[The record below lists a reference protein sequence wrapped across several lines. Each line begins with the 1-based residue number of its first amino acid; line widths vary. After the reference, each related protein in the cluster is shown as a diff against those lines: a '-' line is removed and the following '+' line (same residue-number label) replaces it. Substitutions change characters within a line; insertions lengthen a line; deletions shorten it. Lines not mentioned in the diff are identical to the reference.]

1 MPKYKTIDG
10 RIFNVK
16 VEDVNSFTSRF
27 PNATLIED
35 VISDPQMKQLK
46 TTAVQQPEPSA
57 VSTLAS
63 SFGVGFVEFAKGFEN
78 LKEGMQLGAF
88 ELINEIATLGEFEIS
103 GLEKK
108 AALAAIRATN
118 VLGNSESYDPI
129 INKLEENIP
138 EYETKS
144 ITEDLEK
151 GNYAQ
156 AGFRAV
162 NAALRSAPSLVAAA
176 TGVGG
181 LIALGGSAAGNK
193 FEEEFEADPEKST
206 GILLANA
213 GVTGTTEAAFE
224 LVTRGL
230 LKRAGFLKDQG
241 NIKAAK
247 ELLQGGVKNIVKNIG
262 FGLTAEGAS
271 EAATELTVAF
281 EDYIMLG
288 KEIPKKDLMYRLGDS
303 FIVGSLIGGTIS
315 SVGEVGKT
323 MPNAKDRAEAMLMP
337 ENIKQQISKKA
348 EELNE
353 FIDDLPSVS
362 PEGKGIVVD
371 KINEI
376 EDEIINLKK
385 ESSSLINNLK
395 GEDLVNYSKNIEE
408 INSVKNVLKNAKTD
422 SEKNIADQKYKTLQE
437 ENISILKDAKVKAA
451 DVVTETIKKTIKEGD
466 LPGQVTE
473 MTSDEISNIKE
484 EGFDSKTAAKQ
495 FGFIKQFTDGS
506 FEIILNK
513 DKPMV
518 GTAAHEFMHAVLFKT
533 LGNNQQLQDS
543 LGDALVDHVAELGGE
558 TSVLGKRLQ
567 NYGRYENDIFVRD
580 ANFGEET
587 ITIMSEEI
595 INGNLKFQENLFTKI
610 GDIIRRFSQD
620 YLGKEI
626 VFDTGRDVYN
636 FVKDYSKSIKEGKI
650 NKAVLKVARE
660 GARGKLVDTVVDPQ
674 AGVQMSREAVTPRA
688 QQFLNAEID
697 NESLADIIN
706 AKTSSQEDKFAAVEA
721 LIEKNWPV
729 ISKALKFNPTGNI
742 PMRAVKEAVNEQML
756 GIFPQVTLPD
766 GKKISRNKP
775 LLSTY
780 NKENEVTTFLD
791 ATLRNR
797 QAEIFTRAKAIGGT
811 EQVGVDISEAKD
823 VKAPKPVKIKPT
835 VVKEKIL
842 LETFGESDL
851 QDEIREDVKIA
862 GVTDVEKYLD
872 FKKELVK
879 HRKFM
884 KDGTE
889 ITPELK
895 AKYKE
900 QDKKPPKELKS
911 KRIPTGKYYFI
922 LEKVAAYYG
931 ITDPIRLITEKDLD
945 TKQRK
950 AAQDKILSKRDEHI
964 VSLPEGTTKAGDPTG
979 IANTALGKAFFK
991 AGGRT
996 KFAETGTGKGL
1007 KEQAKQRIE
1016 PQAYLNIFGLIPK
1029 ARVNNTSVDPAI
1041 RSQIIQTAVTA
1052 VRQAAQQ
1059 ERKALNLT
1067 KEAVNKY
1074 RDGKSNIMYSKSYG
1088 NEVLKKIK
1096 LDEVSNKNTNDRSV
1110 FKFFIENEM
1119 PKYIPIPRLKS
1130 GVFRLPSDTYGNRS
1144 KIVPGFYITK
1154 DERKISA
1161 KKAGNT
1167 QLKNKKVFTQEQ
1179 TDQITKSYS
1188 QVNFTDNQK
1197 NITNRKEGANIFIK
1211 GLNKTINGKDGN
1223 LQNLRPAAMII
1234 GGSANATYHIVRM
1247 MAPGL
1252 GVSSVGKLKI
1262 KEHVLTASD
1271 FGNILFNS
1279 LVKNNID
1286 LVSPWLLDNYYQINI
1301 NEQQGALIDNAYKNS
1316 SEEMPLVFY
1325 ENLNKAI
1332 EARNMS
1338 LASDPLIRYTMA
1350 NVNLSEI
1357 DWHDGGTALTYIDKK
1372 YNFDGSLSYGNNS
1385 ETTIK
1390 MVNDILTEFFAKKI
1404 TKNQAKE
1411 AVESVI
1417 KIKFSKTINSSKTLN
1432 KAVQFSRSS
1441 NNPIKGITVL
1451 DFDDTLATTKSLVRF
1466 TAPDGTTGT
1475 LNAEEYAS
1483 TYQDLLEQ
1491 GYKFDF
1497 TEFDKV
1503 VKAKIAPLFQKA
1515 LKLQKKFGPENM
1527 FILTARP
1534 PAAQKAIRDF
1544 LKANGLNIPLKNIT
1558 GLGNS
1563 TSEAKALWI
1572 AEKVGEGYNDFYFAD
1587 DALQNVQAV
1596 KNMLSQFD
1604 VKSKVQQAK
1613 VKFSKDVDTQ
1623 FNDILQD
1630 VSGIESKKRYSAA
1643 KARKRG
1649 EGKGRFRIFI
1659 PPSHEDFVGLLYN
1672 FMGKGEKGNK
1682 HRAFFEEALVK
1693 PLNTAYRELNSA
1705 KQSMANDY
1713 KSLIKQLPDVRK
1725 KLTKKTPDGDYLY
1738 SDAIRVY
1745 LWDKF
1750 GFEIPGMTKTD
1761 IKTLVN
1767 LVESDVKLQSFAE
1780 SVGLISKEEQGYV
1793 QPNKEWE
1800 IGDIRTDLAMATQKI
1815 GRQKYF
1821 SEFIE
1826 NADIIFSETNLNKI
1840 EAAFGK
1846 NFREALEDVLFR
1858 TINGT
1863 NRRTGNNRL
1872 VNRFT
1877 DYINGSVGA
1886 TMFFNA
1892 RSAVLQTLSMVNFI
1906 NYADN
1911 NIFKAALAFSNQKQY
1926 WQDFAMIFN
1935 SDMLKQRRTGIAF
1948 DVNANE
1954 LASVVS
1960 KSKQPVRAAMK
1971 HLLQIGFL
1979 PTQMA
1984 DSFAIA
1990 SGGSTFYRNRVN
2002 TYIKQNLSKQ
2012 EAENKAFDDFQELAE
2027 MTQQSA
2033 RPDMISQQ
2041 QASPLGKL
2049 ILAFQNTPS
2058 QYNRIIKKATL
2069 DLVNRRKRPPYKT
2082 QLQSDMSNVSRIL
2095 YYGGMQNLIFYSL
2108 QSALFAMLFS
2118 DDEEDEEFFGKKQ
2131 ERIISGSID
2140 TILRGMGVGGA
2151 VISTVKNTIIKVLE
2165 KEGKSWGSS
2174 KNIVVSELLQLSPP
2188 IGIKARKLES
2198 AERTYNWNKDV
2209 ISEMETFNIHN
2220 PVWSVVSN
2228 TVEATTN
2235 FPMNR
2240 VHTKLLNIE
2249 GSLDNNY
2256 EYWQRIFMF
2265 AGWNKWNLGAED
2277 YEIKEVKEQI
2287 KERTKQDKKERK
2299 KQDSKT
2305 KIKKF
2310 KKKKF
2315 KKKIL

>member
-1 MPKYKTIDG
+1 
-10 RIFNVK
+10 
-16 VEDVNSFTSRF
+16 
-27 PNATLIED
+27 
-35 VISDPQMKQLK
+35 
-46 TTAVQQPEPSA
+46 
-57 VSTLAS
+57 
-63 SFGVGFVEFAKGFEN
+63 VGFVEFAKGFEN

-362 PEGKGIVVD
+362 PEGKSIVVD

-513 DKPMV
+513 DKPMI

-1441 NNPIKGITVL
+1441 NNPIK
-1451 DFDDTLATTKSLVRF
+1451 
-1466 TAPDGTTGT
+1466 
-1475 LNAEEYAS
+1475 
-1483 TYQDLLEQ
+1483 
-1491 GYKFDF
+1491 
-1497 TEFDKV
+1497 
-1503 VKAKIAPLFQKA
+1503 
-1515 LKLQKKFGPENM
+1515 
-1527 FILTARP
+1527 
-1534 PAAQKAIRDF
+1534 
-1544 LKANGLNIPLKNIT
+1544 
-1558 GLGNS
+1558 
-1563 TSEAKALWI
+1563 
-1572 AEKVGEGYNDFYFAD
+1572 
-1587 DALQNVQAV
+1587 
-1596 KNMLSQFD
+1596 
-1604 VKSKVQQAK
+1604 
-1613 VKFSKDVDTQ
+1613 
-1623 FNDILQD
+1623 
-1630 VSGIESKKRYSAA
+1630 
-1643 KARKRG
+1643 
-1649 EGKGRFRIFI
+1649 
-1659 PPSHEDFVGLLYN
+1659 
-1672 FMGKGEKGNK
+1672 
-1682 HRAFFEEALVK
+1682 
-1693 PLNTAYRELNSA
+1693 
-1705 KQSMANDY
+1705 
-1713 KSLIKQLPDVRK
+1713 
-1725 KLTKKTPDGDYLY
+1725 
-1738 SDAIRVY
+1738 
-1745 LWDKF
+1745 
-1750 GFEIPGMTKTD
+1750 
-1761 IKTLVN
+1761 
-1767 LVESDVKLQSFAE
+1767 
-1780 SVGLISKEEQGYV
+1780 
-1793 QPNKEWE
+1793 
-1800 IGDIRTDLAMATQKI
+1800 
-1815 GRQKYF
+1815 
-1821 SEFIE
+1821 
-1826 NADIIFSETNLNKI
+1826 
-1840 EAAFGK
+1840 
-1846 NFREALEDVLFR
+1846 
-1858 TINGT
+1858 
-1863 NRRTGNNRL
+1863 
-1872 VNRFT
+1872 
-1877 DYINGSVGA
+1877 
-1886 TMFFNA
+1886 
-1892 RSAVLQTLSMVNFI
+1892 
-1906 NYADN
+1906 
-1911 NIFKAALAFSNQKQY
+1911 
-1926 WQDFAMIFN
+1926 
-1935 SDMLKQRRTGIAF
+1935 
-1948 DVNANE
+1948 
-1954 LASVVS
+1954 
-1960 KSKQPVRAAMK
+1960 
-1971 HLLQIGFL
+1971 
-1979 PTQMA
+1979 
-1984 DSFAIA
+1984 
-1990 SGGSTFYRNRVN
+1990 
-2002 TYIKQNLSKQ
+2002 
-2012 EAENKAFDDFQELAE
+2012 
-2027 MTQQSA
+2027 
-2033 RPDMISQQ
+2033 
-2041 QASPLGKL
+2041 
-2049 ILAFQNTPS
+2049 
-2058 QYNRIIKKATL
+2058 
-2069 DLVNRRKRPPYKT
+2069 
-2082 QLQSDMSNVSRIL
+2082 
-2095 YYGGMQNLIFYSL
+2095 
-2108 QSALFAMLFS
+2108 
-2118 DDEEDEEFFGKKQ
+2118 
-2131 ERIISGSID
+2131 
-2140 TILRGMGVGGA
+2140 
-2151 VISTVKNTIIKVLE
+2151 
-2165 KEGKSWGSS
+2165 
-2174 KNIVVSELLQLSPP
+2174 
-2188 IGIKARKLES
+2188 
-2198 AERTYNWNKDV
+2198 
-2209 ISEMETFNIHN
+2209 
-2220 PVWSVVSN
+2220 
-2228 TVEATTN
+2228 
-2235 FPMNR
+2235 
-2240 VHTKLLNIE
+2240 
-2249 GSLDNNY
+2249 
-2256 EYWQRIFMF
+2256 
-2265 AGWNKWNLGAED
+2265 
-2277 YEIKEVKEQI
+2277 
-2287 KERTKQDKKERK
+2287 
-2299 KQDSKT
+2299 
-2305 KIKKF
+2305 
-2310 KKKKF
+2310 
-2315 KKKIL
+2315 